1 MEKGG
6 VSEDDACG
14 HHTYGPPIPKSVLNS
29 HRTQKIIAF

>member
-14 HHTYGPPIPKSVLNS
+14 HHTYGPPTPKSVLIS
-29 HRTQKIIAF
+29 RRTLKIITF